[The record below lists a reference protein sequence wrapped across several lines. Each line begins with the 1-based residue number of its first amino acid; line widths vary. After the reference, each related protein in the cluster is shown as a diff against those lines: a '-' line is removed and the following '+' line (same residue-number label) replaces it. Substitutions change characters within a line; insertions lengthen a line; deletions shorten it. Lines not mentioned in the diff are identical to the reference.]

1 MKGCFGNS
9 SGFGDSAKHSFVH
22 ETIKEYKFD
31 FFALE
36 TGRGNFSAPF
46 LRHLL
51 SGLDFIWYCLPP
63 QGRSGGI
70 LVGINASTLQVNN
83 VVQGNHCVNLNL
95 KNKANGF
102 EWALILVYGAAQE
115 EHIHHFLAEL
125 AKIYEDETLPMI
137 VGGDFNILRRKEDK
151 NNKKIN
157 THWPFVFNAIIENL
171 DLRELALSGRQF
183 TWANRRPIPM
193 YEKLDRVLGSV
204 EWEQK
209 FHLVTVRD
217 LTRAGSDHTPLLLDS
232 GVQAHLGNK
241 ANFSF
246 ELSWLRQEG
255 FKEMVIKEWRSIH
268 MEIVLWRSGKIKLD
282 I

>member
-9 SGFGDSAKHSFVH
+9 SGFGDSVKHSFVH
-22 ETIKEYKFD
+22 ETIKEHKFD

-36 TGRGNFSAPF
+36 TGHGNFSAPF

-183 TWANRRPIPM
+183 TWANRRPIPT

-209 FHLVTVRD
+209 FPLVSVRD